1 VIGVSY
7 TGHDGRKASFSV
19 QGAGDAASRMAEFA
33 DRSRRETVSDAQ
45 GLLRMARKPGAQ
57 VPAQPAPQRRKER
70 VMAGGSVVRS
80 PEGALCLRGEEL
92 NPLVPGTRVYGAKD
106 GSKGFFSLDEI
117 DPPTRGSVVG
127 RSVGDD
133 SQSFD
138 ASDAKKDRP
147 DGTAWSIRVQT
158 DERADKDNVDGLI
171 TVYKYFRLLY
181 YSAAGR
187 VVGCSE
193 EWREVAFSF
202 IAGAGAG
209 GGKWEVRPVKNGND
223 QITEFLFGAA
233 SELGSESDDVN
244 RIREKDAVTSV
255 KVLTCPGGA

>member
-1 VIGVSY
+1 
-7 TGHDGRKASFSV
+7 
-19 QGAGDAASRMAEFA
+19 
-33 DRSRRETVSDAQ
+33 
-45 GLLRMARKPGAQ
+45 